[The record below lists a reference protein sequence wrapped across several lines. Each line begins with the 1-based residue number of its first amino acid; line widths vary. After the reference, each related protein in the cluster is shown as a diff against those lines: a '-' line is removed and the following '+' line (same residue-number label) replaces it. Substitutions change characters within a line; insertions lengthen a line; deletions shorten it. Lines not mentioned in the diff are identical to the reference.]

1 MSERIRRA
9 YTIVERLNARS
20 RSIVER
26 EADRVVFDEREHEAG
41 RERKMKLMV
50 ASRAIGTLA
59 AVACLSCCRD
69 PSCSGSKP
77 PAPNDD
83 DPAFTLTPAEQK
95 DACEAAGRKLAELKC
110 KQARTDFGV
119 FCVNALEGKIPIRP
133 LCLASMS
140 DCSEIDGRC
149 RTGTGASTDGGTP

>member
-1 MSERIRRA
+1 
-9 YTIVERLNARS
+9 
-20 RSIVER
+20 
-26 EADRVVFDEREHEAG
+26 
-41 RERKMKLMV
+41 MKLMV
-50 ASRAIGTLA
+50 AGRAIAALA
-59 AVACLSCCRD
+59 ATAAALSCCRD

-77 PAPNDD
+77 PAANDD

-110 KQARTDFGV
+110 KQSRPDFGT

-149 RTGTGASTDGGTP
+149 RTGASTDGGAP

>member
-1 MSERIRRA
+1 MKLGIG
-9 YTIVERLNARS
+9 
-20 RSIVER
+20 
-26 EADRVVFDEREHEAG
+26 RVVFPI
-41 RERKMKLMV
+41 V
-50 ASRAIGTLA
+50 AI
-59 AVACLSCCRD
+59 ACISCCRD
-69 PSCSGSKP
+69 PSCSGSKQ

-83 DPAFTLTPAEQK
+83 DPAFTLTPAEQR

-110 KQARTDFGV
+110 KQARTDFGA

-149 RTGTGASTDGGTP
+149 RTGASDAGQDGGVK